1 MLSHSIEKKQQQIQV
16 KLSTI
21 FKQKAIDTPQA
32 FGSFYESNG
41 QKYCAISVLS
51 KFLGYDIAA
60 EKKIQNDK
68 DANPAALFPY
78 TILEMI
84 ENLAAYG
91 NARENPKCF
100 CSRPD
105 CYYSIIPLLIHLN
118 DYHRM
123 TFAQIGDWLESRDI

>member
-1 MLSHSIEKKQQQIQV
+1 MLSHNMEKKQQQIEV

-21 FKQKAIDTPQA
+21 FKQKAIDIPQA

-68 DANPAALFPY
+68 DADPAVLFPSN
-78 TILEMI
+78 ILEMI
-84 ENLAAYG
+84 ENFATY
-91 NARENPKCF
+91 NNPRENPKM
-100 CSRPD
+100 
-105 CYYSIIPLLIHLN
+105 LLFKSSLLLLWFN
-118 DYHRM
+118 L
-123 TFAQIGDWLESRDI
+123 FAYTLKRLS